1 MEIYVQSRGFDQDYD
16 YNWVNEKQN
25 IVESSK
31 IIQKFKHLLQTEKE
45 SLLLVRNQ
53 GKLLLLVT

>member
-1 MEIYVQSRGFDQDYD
+1 MEIYVQSRGFDQDYY
-16 YNWVNEKQN
+16 YNLVNEKQN

-45 SLLLVRNQ
+45 
-53 GKLLLLVT
+53 